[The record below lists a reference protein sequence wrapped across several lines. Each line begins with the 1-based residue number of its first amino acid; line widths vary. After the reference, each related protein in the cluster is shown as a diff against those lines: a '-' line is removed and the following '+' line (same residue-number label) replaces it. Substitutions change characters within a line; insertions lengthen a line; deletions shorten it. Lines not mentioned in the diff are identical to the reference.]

1 MSNIFCKI
9 ITLTNNEQ
17 CLLLKQWN
25 EEDQS
30 HEVVVTIDLGGVRLS
45 QKYGF
50 DSEDKQQTMF
60 EEYDVSMG
68 NNLFEQG
75 SKMVNE

>member
-1 MSNIFCKI
+1 MSHFAKLL
-9 ITLTNNEQ
+9 TLTNKEQ

-25 EEDQS
+25 DEDKS
-30 HEVVVTIDLGGVRLS
+30 HEVVVTIDLGGCRLS

-50 DSEDKQQTMF
+50 YTEEEQQTMF

-68 NNLFEQG
+68 DNLFEQ
-75 SKMVNE
+75 SLKMLTD